1 MLKKYITSLPNGQET
16 QKVSL
21 LNRMIILRDGEIVS
35 ESLITQT
42 FPRFFRVLK
51 DTEVSQGIVETHEA
65 QEAHEAQET
74 EFLLDDSSNVKVTL
88 TEPQDL
94 PLQDVETIQAPTD
107 EKPKTRTRKS
117 K

>member
-1 MLKKYITSLPNGQET
+1 MLKKYITSLPNGQDT

-65 QEAHEAQET
+65 QEAQET
-74 EFLLDDSSNVKVTL
+74 GFLLDDSSNVKVAF

>member
-51 DTEVSQGIVETHEA
+51 DTDFSQKIEETRET
-65 QEAHEAQET
+65 QEFQET
-74 EFLLDDSSNVKVTL
+74 EFLLDNSSDVKVDF

-94 PLQDVETIQAPTD
+94 PLQDVEPIQAPTD

>member
-51 DTEVSQGIVETHEA
+51 DTDISQKIE
-65 QEAHEAQET
+65 EAHETQEFEKT
-74 EFLLDDSSNVKVTL
+74 EFLLDNSSDVKVDF

-94 PLQDVETIQAPTD
+94 PLQDVEPIQAPTD

>member
-51 DTEVSQGIVETHEA
+51 DTDFSQKIEET
-65 QEAHEAQET
+65 QEFEET
-74 EFLLDDSSNVKVTL
+74 EFLLDDSSDVKVDF

-94 PLQDVETIQAPTD
+94 PLQDVEPIQAPTD

>member
-51 DTEVSQGIVETHEA
+51 DTDISQKIEET
-65 QEAHEAQET
+65 QEFQET
-74 EFLLDDSSNVKVTL
+74 EFLLDNSSDVKVDF

-94 PLQDVETIQAPTD
+94 PLQDVEPIQAQTD

>member
-51 DTEVSQGIVETHEA
+51 DTDISQKIEETRET
-65 QEAHEAQET
+65 QEFQET
-74 EFLLDDSSNVKVTL
+74 EFLLDNSSDVKVDF

>member
-51 DTEVSQGIVETHEA
+51 DADISQGIVET
-65 QEAHEAQET
+65 QEFQEAQET
-74 EFLLDDSSNVKVTL
+74 ELLLDDSSDVKVDF

>member
-51 DTEVSQGIVETHEA
+51 DTDISQKIEEA
-65 QEAHEAQET
+65 QEFQEFQET
-74 EFLLDDSSNVKVTL
+74 EFLLDNSSDVKVDF

-94 PLQDVETIQAPTD
+94 PLQDVEPIQAPTD

>member
-51 DTEVSQGIVETHEA
+51 DTEVSQGIVEA
-65 QEAHEAQET
+65 QEAQET

>member
-51 DTEVSQGIVETHEA
+51 DTDISQKIEET
-65 QEAHEAQET
+65 QEFEKT
-74 EFLLDDSSNVKVTL
+74 EFLLDNSSDVKVDF

>member
-51 DTEVSQGIVETHEA
+51 DTDISQKIEET
-65 QEAHEAQET
+65 QEFQEPQET
-74 EFLLDDSSNVKVTL
+74 EFLLDNSSDVKVDF

-94 PLQDVETIQAPTD
+94 PLQDVETIQAQTD

>member
-51 DTEVSQGIVETHEA
+51 DTDISQGIV
-65 QEAHEAQET
+65 EAQET
-74 EFLLDDSSNVKVTL
+74 EFLLDNSSDVKVDF

-94 PLQDVETIQAPTD
+94 PLQDVETIQAQTD

>member
-51 DTEVSQGIVETHEA
+51 DTDISQKIEET
-65 QEAHEAQET
+65 QEFEET
-74 EFLLDDSSNVKVTL
+74 EFLLDNSSDVKVDF

-94 PLQDVETIQAPTD
+94 PLQDVEPIQAPTD

>member
-51 DTEVSQGIVETHEA
+51 DTDISQKIVETHGF
-65 QEAHEAQET
+65 QEVKET
-74 EFLLDDSSNVKVTL
+74 EFLLDNSSDVKVDF

-94 PLQDVETIQAPTD
+94 PLQDVEPIQAPTD

>member
-65 QEAHEAQET
+65 QEAQET
-74 EFLLDDSSNVKVTL
+74 GFLLDDSSNVKVTL

>member
-51 DTEVSQGIVETHEA
+51 DTDISQKIEETQEV
-65 QEAHEAQET
+65 QEVQEFQET
-74 EFLLDDSSNVKVTL
+74 EFLLDNSSDVKVDF

-94 PLQDVETIQAPTD
+94 PLQDVETIQAQTD

>member
-51 DTEVSQGIVETHEA
+51 DTDISQKIEET
-65 QEAHEAQET
+65 QETQEFQET
-74 EFLLDDSSNVKVTL
+74 EFLLDNSSDVKVDF

>member
-51 DTEVSQGIVETHEA
+51 DTDFSQKIEEA
-65 QEAHEAQET
+65 QEFQET
-74 EFLLDDSSNVKVTL
+74 EFLLDNSSDVKVDF

-94 PLQDVETIQAPTD
+94 PLQDVEPIQAQTD

>member
-65 QEAHEAQET
+65 QET
-74 EFLLDDSSNVKVTL
+74 GFLLDDSSNVKVTL

>member
-51 DTEVSQGIVETHEA
+51 DTEISQGIVET
-65 QEAHEAQET
+65 QEAHEAHET

>member
-51 DTEVSQGIVETHEA
+51 DTDISQKIEET
-65 QEAHEAQET
+65 QEFEKT
-74 EFLLDDSSNVKVTL
+74 EFLLDNSSDVKVDF

-94 PLQDVETIQAPTD
+94 PLQDVEPIQAPTD

>member
-51 DTEVSQGIVETHEA
+51 DTDISQKIVET
-65 QEAHEAQET
+65 QEFQEPKET
-74 EFLLDDSSNVKVTL
+74 DFLLDNSSDVKVDF

-94 PLQDVETIQAPTD
+94 PLQDVEPIQAQTD

>member
-1 MLKKYITSLPNGQET
+1 
-16 QKVSL
+16 
-21 LNRMIILRDGEIVS
+21 MIILRDGEIVS

-51 DTEVSQGIVETHEA
+51 DTDISQKIEET
-65 QEAHEAQET
+65 QEFQET
-74 EFLLDDSSNVKVTL
+74 EFLLDNSSDVKVDF

-94 PLQDVETIQAPTD
+94 PLQDVEPIQAPTD

>member
-51 DTEVSQGIVETHEA
+51 DTDISQKIVET
-65 QEAHEAQET
+65 QEFQET
-74 EFLLDDSSNVKVTL
+74 EFLLDNSSDVKVDF

-94 PLQDVETIQAPTD
+94 PLQDVEPIQAQTD

>member
-51 DTEVSQGIVETHEA
+51 DTDISQKIEET
-65 QEAHEAQET
+65 QEFEKT
-74 EFLLDDSSNVKVTL
+74 EFLLDNSSDVKVDF

-94 PLQDVETIQAPTD
+94 PLQDVETIQAQTD

>member
-51 DTEVSQGIVETHEA
+51 DTDFSQKIEDT
-65 QEAHEAQET
+65 QET
-74 EFLLDDSSNVKVTL
+74 EFLLDNSSDVKVDF

-94 PLQDVETIQAPTD
+94 PLQDVEPIQAPTD

>member
-51 DTEVSQGIVETHEA
+51 DTDISQKIVET
-65 QEAHEAQET
+65 QEFEKT
-74 EFLLDDSSNVKVTL
+74 EFLLDNSSDVKVDF

-94 PLQDVETIQAPTD
+94 PLQDVETIQAQTD

>member
-51 DTEVSQGIVETHEA
+51 DTDISQKIEETRET
-65 QEAHEAQET
+65 QEFQET
-74 EFLLDDSSNVKVTL
+74 EFLLDNSSDVKVDF

-94 PLQDVETIQAPTD
+94 PLQDVETIQAQTD

>member
-51 DTEVSQGIVETHEA
+51 DTDISQKIEEA
-65 QEAHEAQET
+65 QEFEKT
-74 EFLLDDSSNVKVTL
+74 EFLLDNSSDVKVDF

-94 PLQDVETIQAPTD
+94 PLQDVEPIQAPTD

>member
-51 DTEVSQGIVETHEA
+51 DTDISQKIVET
-65 QEAHEAQET
+65 QEFQEAQET
-74 EFLLDDSSNVKVTL
+74 EFLLDNSSDVKVDF

-94 PLQDVETIQAPTD
+94 PLQDVEPIQAPTD

>member
-51 DTEVSQGIVETHEA
+51 DTDISQKIVET
-65 QEAHEAQET
+65 QEFEKT
-74 EFLLDDSSNVKVTL
+74 EFLLDNSSDVKVDF

-94 PLQDVETIQAPTD
+94 PLQDVEPIQAQTD

>member
-51 DTEVSQGIVETHEA
+51 DTDISQKIVEF
-65 QEAHEAQET
+65 QETQET
-74 EFLLDDSSNVKVTL
+74 EFLLDNSSDVKVDF

-94 PLQDVETIQAPTD
+94 PLQDVEPIQAPTD

>member
-51 DTEVSQGIVETHEA
+51 DTDISQKIVETHET
-65 QEAHEAQET
+65 QET
-74 EFLLDDSSNVKVTL
+74 EFLLDNSSDVKVDF

-94 PLQDVETIQAPTD
+94 PLQDVETIQAQTD

>member
-51 DTEVSQGIVETHEA
+51 DTDISQKIVET
-65 QEAHEAQET
+65 QEFQEFQET
-74 EFLLDDSSNVKVTL
+74 ELLLDNSSDVKVDF

-94 PLQDVETIQAPTD
+94 PLQDVEPIQAPTD

>member
-51 DTEVSQGIVETHEA
+51 DTDISQKIVET
-65 QEAHEAQET
+65 QEFQEPQET
-74 EFLLDDSSNVKVTL
+74 DFLLDNSSDVKVDF

-94 PLQDVETIQAPTD
+94 PLQDVEPIQAPTD

>member
-51 DTEVSQGIVETHEA
+51 DTDISQKIEET
-65 QEAHEAQET
+65 QEFQET
-74 EFLLDDSSNVKVTL
+74 EFLLDNSSDVKVDF

-94 PLQDVETIQAPTD
+94 PLQDVEPIQAPTD

>member
-51 DTEVSQGIVETHEA
+51 DTDISQKIVET
-65 QEAHEAQET
+65 QEFQET
-74 EFLLDDSSNVKVTL
+74 EFLLDNSSDVKVDF

-94 PLQDVETIQAPTD
+94 PLQDVETIQAQTD

>member
-51 DTEVSQGIVETHEA
+51 DTDISQKIVET
-65 QEAHEAQET
+65 QEFQEFQ
-74 EFLLDDSSNVKVTL
+74 EPELLLDNSSDVKVDF

-94 PLQDVETIQAPTD
+94 PLQDVEPIQAPTD

>member
-1 MLKKYITSLPNGQET
+1 MLKKYITSLPNGQDT

-51 DTEVSQGIVETHEA
+51 DTEISQKIVET
-65 QEAHEAQET
+65 QEFQESKET
-74 EFLLDDSSNVKVTL
+74 EFLLDDSSDVKVDF

-94 PLQDVETIQAPTD
+94 PLQDVEPIQAPTD

>member
-51 DTEVSQGIVETHEA
+51 DTDISQKIVET
-65 QEAHEAQET
+65 QEFQETQET
-74 EFLLDDSSNVKVTL
+74 EFLLDNSSDVKVDF

-94 PLQDVETIQAPTD
+94 PLQDVEPIQAPTD